1 MAYRLQRWV
10 FFVANMQLFER
21 CQGPLGTGVSEG
33 GEAGVADLILGEAE
47 EGDLSQGPLGAGVS
61 EGGEGGSGN

>member
-21 CQGPLGTGVSEG
+21 CQGPLGTGVSE
-33 GEAGVADLILGEAE
+33 AGVADLILGEAE

-61 EGGEGGSGN
+61 EGGEAGSGN